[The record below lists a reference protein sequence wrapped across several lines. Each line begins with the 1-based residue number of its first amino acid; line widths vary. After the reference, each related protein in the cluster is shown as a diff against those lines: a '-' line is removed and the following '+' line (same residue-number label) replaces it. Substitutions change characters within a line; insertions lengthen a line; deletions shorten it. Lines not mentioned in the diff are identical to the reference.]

1 MEHLPE
7 LPPMIGES
15 PHFLDLMER
24 VQLAAPLD
32 RPVLVIG
39 ARGTGKEL
47 IANRLHFLSKRW
59 QGPFVELNCA
69 ALPDTLLETELF
81 GHEAGAFTGAT
92 QRRIGRFEL
101 AHGGTLFLDEIANAT
116 LKAQEKILRVIEY
129 GTFERVGGNRTIQ
142 VDVRVVGATNVDLP
156 SEAEAGRFR
165 PDLLD
170 RLSFDVL
177 TVPPL
182 NARGSDI
189 ELLARH
195 FGRAMANEMGWP
207 SFPGFAAPALAALVK
222 HDWPGNVRE
231 LRNVVER
238 AVYLHSDP
246 DAPIESVILDPFQ
259 SPFRPHVQGGV
270 PMVTTRSQ
278 DQSRHAAQ
286 HDLATI
292 DAYRP
297 LNLKAVLGDIE
308 ARLLREALEYNRHSQ
323 KDAAKHLGL
332 GYHQF
337 RSRLRKYAIG

>member
-1 MEHLPE
+1 
-7 LPPMIGES
+7 MIGES
-15 PHFLDLMER
+15 PYFLDLMER
-24 VQLAAPLD
+24 VQLAAPQD

-39 ARGTGKEL
+39 ERGTGKEL
-47 IANRLHFLSKRW
+47 IANRLHYLSKRW

-69 ALPDTLLETELF
+69 SLPDTLLETELF

-92 QRRIGRFEL
+92 QRRIGRFEV
-101 AHGGTLFLDEIANAT
+101 ANGGTLFLDEIANAT

-142 VDVRVVGATNVDLP
+142 VDVRIVGATNVDLP

-182 NARGSDI
+182 RARGPDI
-189 ELLARH
+189 AILAGH
-195 FGRAMANEMGWP
+195 FAKAMANEIGWDA
-207 SFPGFAAPALAALVK
+207 FAGFSSHALAALAR
-222 HDWPGNVRE
+222 HAWPGNVRE
-231 LRNVVER
+231 LRNAVER
-238 AVYLHSDP
+238 AVYLHADP
-246 DAPIESVILDPFQ
+246 AVPIDSIVFDPFD
-259 SPFRPHVQGGV
+259 SPFRPRSSDLARGATIPSTAAGT
-270 PMVTTRSQ
+270 VTPRSLDHQ
-278 DQSRHAAQ
+278 A
-286 HDLATI
+286 ATI

-297 LNLKAVLGDIE
+297 IDLKAELVELE
-308 ARLLREALEYNRHSQ
+308 ARLLREALEINRHNQ

-337 RSRLRKYAIG
+337 RNRLRKHAIA